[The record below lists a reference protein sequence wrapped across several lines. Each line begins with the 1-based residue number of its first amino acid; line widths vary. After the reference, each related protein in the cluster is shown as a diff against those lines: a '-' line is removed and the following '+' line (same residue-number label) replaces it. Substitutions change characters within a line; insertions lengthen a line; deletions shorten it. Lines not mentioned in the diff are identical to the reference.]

1 MTGRRC
7 SPPANV
13 VPRREREDKLEK
25 SMSII
30 SRTEA
35 GHFYAVGTGPGA
47 PDLLTVRAV
56 NLIRSADVIIAPRSE
71 KADESLVMLSIR
83 DLISRQEVVPHIYP
97 MQRDLKKTQ
106 QSWAPIAA
114 LVASRC
120 REGKSVVQVTI
131 GDPLLY
137 STSGY
142 LLPLLAELM
151 PADHL
156 HVVPGICAFQAAAG
170 RLGMPLALQEDRV
183 LIMPA
188 TDLNEVEMALDRCE
202 TLVLYKAGRHL
213 RGLAELLERKGLA
226 GKAHLVCNAEQ
237 GDREFVTDDLRQ
249 AADGRHGYL
258 ATVIIHIGRR
268 EWITSGN
275 PQTT

>member
-1 MTGRRC
+1 
-7 SPPANV
+7 
-13 VPRREREDKLEK
+13 
-25 SMSII
+25 MSII
-30 SRTEA
+30 SKAEA

-56 NLIRSADVIIAPRSE
+56 NLIRTADVIIAPRSE
-71 KADESLVMLSIR
+71 KACESLVMLSIR
-83 DLISRQEVVPHIYP
+83 DLIDRQEVLTHVYP

-106 QSWAPIAA
+106 QSWTPIAV

-142 LLPLLAELM
+142 LLPLLAEQM
-151 PADHL
+151 PPDHL
-156 HVVPGICAFQAAAG
+156 HVVPGICAFQAVAS
-170 RLGMPLALQEDRV
+170 RLGIPLALQEDRV

-188 TDLNEVEMALDRCE
+188 TDLNEVEAALDRCE

-213 RGLAELLERKGLA
+213 LGLADLLERKGLT

-237 GDREFVTDDLRQ
+237 GEREFVTDDLRQ
-249 AADGRHGYL
+249 AAEGQHGYL
-258 ATVIIHIGRR
+258 ATIIIHVGRR
-268 EWITSGN
+268 GWTN
-275 PQTT
+275 PEAPRAT